1 MMHELIKKIIIL
13 SFFILP
19 SISISDNDKINRIEV
34 LVNEQIITKHD
45 IIQRIKLNSIL
56 NRVEINESNYNQLLN
71 AVIDDLVT
79 EKLKNSKTEE
89 YNIDFNKD
97 EFRDYEKRFY
107 SNIGYEKSELMK
119 LFDLNDINYKYL
131 IDYIEIDLK
140 WQKLIYG
147 LYLRIISVTDQEI
160 IDLINKNPDISEDIA
175 SEIILQKQL
184 DIKSKKLIKD
194 LRDEA
199 TIEYK

>member
-1 MMHELIKKIIIL
+1 MHELIKKIIIL

>member
-1 MMHELIKKIIIL
+1 MIYKLIKKIIIL

-19 SISISDNDKINRIEV
+19 SFSISDNDKINRIEV
-34 LVNEQIITKHD
+34 LVNEQVITKHD

-56 NRVEINESNYNQLLN
+56 NRIEINEGNYNQLLN

-79 EKLKNSKTEE
+79 EKLKNIKIEE
-89 YNIDFNKD
+89 YNIIFNKD
-97 EFRDYEKRFY
+97 EFREHEKRFY
-107 SNIGYEKSELMK
+107 SNIGYEKNELME
-119 LFDLNDINYKYL
+119 LFDLNDINYEYL
-131 IDYIEIDLK
+131 VDYIQIDLK

-160 IDLINKNPDISEDIA
+160 IDLINKNPDLSEDIA

-184 DIKSKKLIKD
+184 EIKSKKLIKD
-194 LRDEA
+194 LRDEV